1 MNTLVKKIIL
11 FIPNKLIAIND
22 NVDRLINLPTTTDK
36 TFPYVTKVT
45 GAAKGVVDLAEALGC
60 QNGGC

>member
-22 NVDRLINLPTTTDK
+22 NVDRLIQRQIKRLPT
-36 TFPYVTKVT
+36 
-45 GAAKGVVDLAEALGC
+45 
-60 QNGGC
+60 